1 MPLSKEIHRD
11 EHFTHTKEYNTNGDL
26 VSEEYKTGTQIRLKK
41 IVYNDKKLISSITE
55 TSKDAGVLQ
64 DGQLTLYVYTYT
76 GDSYRVLVYKHSTTT
91 FANHLSSKSL
101 ISGKENEAHYVRDI
115 KSENGLL
122 LSEHH
127 EDREEGT
134 KYSTTYTYNNG
145 VKTAE
150 TIVAADGTTTKI
162 DYTYEGGLLKTKLT
176 VVNNQFSDM
185 LIYNYKNN
193 LLSEEQKLCKYEG
206 MQYPSLQKLY
216 SYNAKQEL
224 EKTTYYGRY
233 NGSMNIYKTEEIIR
247 KGNILTKKNFEVEN
261 AEMAIGRYDLTTL
274 HKEFK
279 NNNMEWA
286 IPLFDHKY
294 LREHPL
300 QQVNCTIEKYDP
312 QGNII
317 EMMFMHPFNKDE
329 VMAKLVYRNEYN
341 DKSLLEFVI
350 SYRITD
356 DGQKEEMDIK
366 KYYYY

>member
-11 EHFTHTKEYNTNGDL
+11 EHFTLTKEYNTNGDL

-41 IVYNDKKLISSITE
+41 IVYNDKKQISSIIE
-55 TSKDAGVLQ
+55 TNKDAGQLQ
-64 DGQLTLYVYTYT
+64 DGQLTLYVYT
-76 GDSYRVLVYKHSTTT
+76 GNSYRMLVYKHSTTT
-91 FANHLSSKSL
+91 FADYLSSKPS
-101 ISGKENEAHYVRDI
+101 IYGKENEAHYVRDI

-134 KYSTTYTYNNG
+134 KYSTTYTYSNG
-145 VKTAE
+145 VKSSE
-150 TIVAADGTTTKI
+150 TKVAADGTTTKI
-162 DYTYEGGLLKTKLT
+162 DYTYEGGFPKSKLT

-185 LIYNYKNN
+185 FIYTYRHN
-193 LLSEEQKLCKYEG
+193 LLSEEQKLCKHEG
-206 MQYPSLQKLY
+206 MQYPSLQKKY
-216 SYNAKQEL
+216 FYNAKQEL

-233 NGSMNIYKTEEIIR
+233 NGSMNTYKTEEVIR
-247 KGNILTKKNFEVEN
+247 KENILTKKNFEVEN
-261 AEMAIGRYDLTTL
+261 AEMALGRYDITTL
-274 HKEFK
+274 YNEFK

-286 IPLFDHKY
+286 IPIFDNKY
-294 LREHPL
+294 FETHPL
-300 QQVNCTIEKYDP
+300 QEMSCTIEKYDT

-317 EMMFMHPFNKDE
+317 EMIFMHPFNKDE
-329 VMAKLVYRNEYN
+329 VMGKVVYRNEYN